1 MGFASDKQGK
11 RLVFLCW
18 LLVAALYF
26 YMSYDYIRVS
36 WNGERFADYLT
47 FVVQLA
53 GNENRPAPE
62 IKQLLVGKADDLGF
76 ALDTSQIKVSGS
88 GSSLIVEVQYTVD
101 VDIPVLRR
109 GFYSKEFVHKAK
121 FHRSF

>member
-1 MGFASDKQGK
+1 MSQGRIQDENLNREELLAFTESLKEKVIMGFASDQQGK

-18 LLVAALYF
+18 LLVATFYF

-62 IKQLLVGKADDLGF
+62 IKQLLVGKA
-76 ALDTSQIKVSGS
+76 
-88 GSSLIVEVQYTVD
+88 
-101 VDIPVLRR
+101 
-109 GFYSKEFVHKAK
+109 
-121 FHRSF
+121 